1 MTQFYSEDQ
10 VFECYIC
17 GTKLR
22 FASTLKSCVE
32 VDPSNHDHILN
43 KEHTCY
49 PNIEKTKRKKS
60 DDMGISSMQRER
72 LAQEEYYGKFE
83 SSSQLSTNTTQ
94 TLKSIREKQ
103 QQPRTEEHSKN
114 IAAAL
119 QAKYHSKLETR
130 HNNIIRFLESGMNKN
145 EIATRLNVSYF
156 VIVQDILQLK
166 ARGQIL

>member
-49 PNIEKTKRKKS
+49 PSITNTKRKIS
-60 DDMGISSMQRER
+60 TDAIGISSMRSEIQ
-72 LAQEEYYGKFE
+72 AQYNFYGKFE
-83 SSSQLSTNTTQ
+83 SSSQLSPNTTQ
-94 TLKSIREKQ
+94 TVKSIREKQ
-103 QQPRTEEHSKN
+103 Q
-114 IAAAL
+114 
-119 QAKYHSKLETR
+119 
-130 HNNIIRFLESGMNKN
+130 
-145 EIATRLNVSYF
+145 
-156 VIVQDILQLK
+156 
-166 ARGQIL
+166 